1 MSLSDDLPIPYP
13 ASERTLDQHLLWLDV
28 MALERDLA
36 MARLEL
42 AKQDPVDRLAALWYA
57 FIGAED
63 ENQARMMWFMAQ
75 AMISRRLQQDEHAP
89 FPVDIERK
97 KQIQSATRTNQ
108 HILSQQRRRMAAPA
122 FITEQYTGEIND

>member
-1 MSLSDDLPIPYP
+1 MALSDHLPIPYP

-28 MALERDLA
+28 MALERELA

-42 AKQDPVDRLAALWYA
+42 AKQDPSQRLAALWYD

-75 AMISRRLQQDEHAP
+75 AMISGSLQQEQHAP
-89 FPVDIERK
+89 FPVDTERRQK
-97 KQIQSATRTNQ
+97 IQSATRTNQ
-108 HILSQQRRRMAAPA
+108 HILSQQLRRMAAPA